1 MSMKIAFL
9 LIGVKQQLFSSW
21 LQSFIAKDFLRKMC
35 IEPGWEGS
43 LGEKGHVCMDGW
55 APLLSIWNYHNTVD
69 WLYPNT
75 KYTFQKKKGE
85 NCAYILHIQF
95 CILSHP
101 QPLWSP
107 PWVLKPD
114 PAVPRAVRSV
124 PVRPLGLM
132 GRTQAH
138 QPEEDSGSQFPVS
151 RHKEVPGWVPG
162 PRCVGWS
169 VSVSVSTL
177 GAQVVFPR
185 IHRSMDMLLW
195 LLVFTC

>member
-75 KYTFQKKKGE
+75 KYTFQKKKRERTVHTFYTYSFAFYPTHSPSEAPHG
-85 NCAYILHIQF
+85 
-95 CILSHP
+95 S
-101 QPLWSP
+101 WSP
-107 PWVLKPD
+107 IQPCPELSVQYQWGPSGWWEGHKPTS
-114 PAVPRAVRSV
+114 PRKTV
-124 PVRPLGLM
+124 GL
-132 GRTQAH
+132 
-138 QPEEDSGSQFPVS
+138 SS
-151 RHKEVPGWVPG
+151 R
-162 PRCVGWS
+162 
-169 VSVSVSTL
+169 
-177 GAQVVFPR
+177 
-185 IHRSMDMLLW
+185 
-195 LLVFTC
+195 